1 MNTCKLVSGHMH
13 VCNIAECVSCF
24 RPNLLTFFYT
34 HSKGQGCQA
43 SINYVKSSTL
53 QRELTFIVNSEIDM
67 RQMLDKIIEY

>member
-1 MNTCKLVSGHMH
+1 MCT
-13 VCNIAECVSCF
+13 CF

-34 HSKGQGCQA
+34 HSKGQGRQA